1 MTRPMAE
8 TFSVTFEEVDPP
20 RVRFRAEGLLR
31 QRPEPFPLDARFAI
45 RVVIDAFAAME
56 SSSFPPEG
64 QPVDATEIR
73 RRVESH
79 PHRTVILGL
88 FSIESLGS
96 SARLNSSL
104 AADFV
109 TEVSVERRIRPRE
122 DGPYE
127 TTTFSMRVLDPK
139 LLYHCV
145 PGFHWDSAIAMTL
158 T

>member
-1 MTRPMAE
+1 M

-20 RVRFRAEGLLR
+20 RVRFRAEGLRR
-31 QRPEPFPLDARFAI
+31 QRPEAFPLDARFAI

-56 SSSFPPEG
+56 RSSFPSED
-64 QPVDATEIR
+64 QPIDAAEIR

-79 PHRTVILGL
+79 PHRTIILGL
-88 FSIESLGS
+88 FSTEPLGS
-96 SARLNSSL
+96 NAQLMSSF

-109 TEVSVERRIRPRE
+109 TEVSVERKIRPRE

-145 PGFHWDSAIAMTL
+145 PGFHWSSAIAMTL